1 MCTTV
6 VLSIR
11 VNLIFKI
18 FIWTR
23 YFSSVNEYLYRY
35 IQGSVV
41 LWAWFGGTRFGQRER
56 ERAYEDCPEN
66 GQLKIILQPNC
77 QTLKQVGHWAAPLIT
92 CPAGLQGSSIYG
104 PGVVLD
110 RDGFAS
116 SVPIWELPE
125 MGILDLQFTSL
136 SIYISTVKNS
146 QTQNIFWTFCNLD
159 HPQ

>member
-1 MCTTV
+1 MRTTV
-6 VLSIR
+6 VLLVR
-11 VNLIFKI
+11 LNLIFKI

-41 LWAWFGGTRFGQRER
+41 LWAWFGGTRVGQ
-56 ERAYEDCPEN
+56 RAYEDCPEN

-110 RDGFAS
+110 RDGFAA
-116 SVPIWELPE
+116 SVPIWDLPE
-125 MGILDLQFTSL
+125 MGILDLQLSSL
-136 SIYISTVKNS
+136 HLVYTLVRWRILRLR
-146 QTQNIFWTFCNLD
+146 IFFELFVT
-159 HPQ
+159 